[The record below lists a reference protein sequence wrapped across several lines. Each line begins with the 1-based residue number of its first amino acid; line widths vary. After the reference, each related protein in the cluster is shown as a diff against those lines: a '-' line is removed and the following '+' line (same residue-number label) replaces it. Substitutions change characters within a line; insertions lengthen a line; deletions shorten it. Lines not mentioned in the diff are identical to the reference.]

1 MEGGGL
7 AGLLVHV
14 DAGLLQQLVG
24 DQLMVEHNRDAE
36 GGVLD
41 TVDWKYIIISLKIF
55 GNGGFRKVSRQNE
68 RKDNV

>member
-24 DQLMVEHNRDAE
+24 DQLVVEHNRDAE
-36 GGVLD
+36 GGVLN
-41 TVDWKYIIISLKIF
+41 TVDWKYISLSLIEHIEQLIDLWLC
-55 GNGGFRKVSRQNE
+55 S
-68 RKDNV
+68 

>member
-24 DQLMVEHNRDAE
+24 DQLVVEHNRDAE
-36 GGVLD
+36 RGVLD
-41 TVDWKYIIISLKIF
+41 TVDWKYISSFLIEL
-55 GNGGFRKVSRQNE
+55 N
-68 RKDNV
+68 DYPW

>member
-24 DQLMVEHNRDAE
+24 DQLVIKHNRDTE
-36 GGVLD
+36 GSVLD
-41 TVDWKYIIISLKIF
+41 AVDWKYRVFQL
-55 GNGGFRKVSRQNE
+55 
-68 RKDNV
+68 

>member
-24 DQLMVEHNRDAE
+24 DQLVVEHNRDAE
-36 GGVLD
+36 GGVLN
-41 TVDWKYIIISLKIF
+41 TVDWKYISLSLIEHIEQLIDLWL
-55 GNGGFRKVSRQNE
+55 N
-68 RKDNV
+68 

>member
-7 AGLLVHV
+7 ARFLVHV

-41 TVDWKYIIISLKIF
+41 TMDWKYNFSLKIF
-55 GNGGFRKVSRQNE
+55 GSGGFRKE
-68 RKDNV
+68 G

>member
-24 DQLMVEHNRDAE
+24 DQLVVEHNRDAE

-41 TVDWKYIIISLKIF
+41 TVDWKYISSFFDRAQRLLM
-55 GNGGFRKVSRQNE
+55 VTLT
-68 RKDNV
+68 

>member
-7 AGLLVHV
+7 ARLLVHV

-24 DQLMVEHNRDAE
+24 NQLVVEHNRDAE

-41 TVDWKYIIISLKIF
+41 TVDWKYISSCLIELGDDWFVAILII
-55 GNGGFRKVSRQNE
+55 
-68 RKDNV
+68 

>member
-24 DQLMVEHNRDAE
+24 DQLMVEYNRDAE

-41 TVDWKYIIISLKIF
+41 TVDWKWKYISLCLIEHIEQLIDLWLC
-55 GNGGFRKVSRQNE
+55 S
-68 RKDNV
+68 